1 MFGSVSRAQFN
12 PSVTLAFLT
21 LSRKLITAHE
31 ALLIWLAEFLG
42 ASLAAVTFYL
52 LTPKPG
58 SVPLFEFNGA
68 SACFEVIWTAILVL
82 VILNINT
89 CQADSKLSGG
99 FFNGGAIALTVVAA
113 AYSAG
118 SIAPAYLNPC
128 VTFGIA
134 VAHLIGT
141 GGTDSTA
148 TRLFGFMA
156 VQFAASILAVVIF
169 SFTNGARELR
179 AKPPQAEKQD
189 KEVYHAEKERVGGP
203 HKVFCL
209 HPCEPPSAAEPCE
222 GPCCPYP
229 CFSGVRVHMPMG
241 VGVFAA
247 KDDSTKALMTV

>member
-1 MFGSVSRAQFN
+1 MSHKLWQKFAAELFGTYALMLTIGLNAVQANPLGPIAVGAILMNMIYMFGSVSRAQFN

-21 LSRKLITAHE
+21 LGRKLITAHE
-31 ALLIWLAEFLG
+31 ALWIWLAEYLG

-52 LTPKPG
+52 LTLKPG

-99 FFNGGAIALTVVAA
+99 FFNGGVIALTVVAA

-141 GGTDSTA
+141 GGTDATA

-156 VQFAASILAVVIF
+156 VQFAASILAVFIF
-169 SFTNGARELR
+169 PFTNGARELK
-179 AKPPQAEKQD
+179 AEPLQAEKQE
-189 KEVYHAEKERVGGP
+189 KEVTGTEKERLLE
-203 HKVFCL
+203 KVV
-209 HPCEPPSAAEPCE
+209 
-222 GPCCPYP
+222 
-229 CFSGVRVHMPMG
+229 SG
-241 VGVFAA
+241 
-247 KDDSTKALMTV
+247 